1 MTIPFPIKPMEPITF
16 AEPFDSLEY
25 LFQVKWDGVRC
36 LAYTLETGTRL
47 FNRKLN
53 ERTRQYP
60 EIVESLDKLP
70 RGIILD
76 GEIITLGQDMKPNFR
91 RVLKRDL
98 AKNSMKISQ
107 LIERIPV
114 YYMVF
119 DIVYYANKN
128 IADRPLTQRQ
138 EILEK
143 VLCQNPIVKAVDSVL
158 YKGVSLFNAVKN
170 EKLEGIIA
178 KRLDGPY
185 IFGEKTSY
193 WRKIKVWQEL
203 IAVIGGYST
212 KMGEIRSLLV
222 GLFNQS
228 DNLLYYIGNASSG
241 VSHNQWLVL
250 QQHFERCTDKPVKT
264 PFVNP
269 PRKPRGEEYHWVK
282 PELCL
287 KLEYTEWTED
297 FRLRNPKVI
306 DFANQGDGSSGWF
319 FKNK

>member
-1 MTIPFPIKPMEPITF
+1 MTIPFPIKPMEPIVLNK
-16 AEPFDSLEY
+16 PFDSKEH

-36 LAYTLETGTRL
+36 LAYTLEAGTRL
-47 FNRKLN
+47 FNRRMN

-60 EIVESLDKLP
+60 EIVEFLDKLP

-76 GEIITLGQDMKPNFR
+76 GEIITLNQDMKPNFR

-107 LIERIPV
+107 LIEIIPV

-119 DIVYYANKN
+119 DIVYYANN
-128 IADRPLTQRQ
+128 CIAHRPLTGRQ

-143 VLCQNPIVKAVDSVL
+143 VLPENPFIKSVDSILDKGVELFKAVE
-158 YKGVSLFNAVKN
+158 G

-178 KRLDGPY
+178 KRLDSPY
-185 IFGEKTSY
+185 IFGERTSY
-193 WRKIKVWQEL
+193 WQKIKVWQEL
-203 IAVIGGYST
+203 TAVIGGYST

-222 GLFNQS
+222 GLFNES

-250 QQHFERCTDKPVKT
+250 QQYFEGSADKPVKT
-264 PFVNP
+264 PFANP
-269 PRKPRGEEYHWVK
+269 PRKSKGEEYHWVK
-282 PELCL
+282 PELCI

-297 FRLRNPKVI
+297 FKLRNPKVI
-306 DFANQGDGSSGWF
+306 AFNQGDGSSGWF